1 MAVVGTVTGTV
12 AVTVTGTVAVTVTG
26 TVGSEPLTVSCRGD
40 LRSPRWAPAQAPQ
53 ARRETI
59 PADGGCR
66 DLR

>member
-1 MAVVGTVTGTV
+1 VWEWVAVAVTVTVTV
-12 AVTVTGTVAVTVTG
+12 AVTVAVAG

-59 PADGGCR
+59 LAGGGCR